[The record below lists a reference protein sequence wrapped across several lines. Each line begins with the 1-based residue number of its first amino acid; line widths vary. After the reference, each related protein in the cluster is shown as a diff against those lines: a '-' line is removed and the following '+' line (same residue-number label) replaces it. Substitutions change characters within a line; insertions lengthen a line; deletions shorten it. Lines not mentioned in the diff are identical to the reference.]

1 MRIILTSIVLG
12 SCLALSAC
20 RVFREDV
27 VDSSV
32 PAIESADFGRMRNV
46 SRTGDVW
53 FGSAPCA
60 DDLDLARRRGIR
72 TVVDLSLP
80 EEDTRCDVR
89 GVSSELGLRYFDLA
103 LTREHF
109 LNDETVDLVLAKL
122 GDESA
127 GPFLLFCGSGGR
139 CAMFVAI
146 FRAAQLGVP
155 LDQALEEAR
164 HNGMDGGKQADF
176 VRSQVARLAG
186 EPPTD
191 ATAP

>member
-1 MRIILTSIVLG
+1 MRTVLPLLL
-12 SCLALSAC
+12 LAFALASC
-20 RVFREDV
+20 RVFHEDAV
-27 VDSSV
+27 ETGV
-32 PAIESADFGRMRNV
+32 PVIESADFGRMRNV

-80 EEDTRCDVR
+80 EEDSRCDVR
-89 GVSSELGLRYFDLA
+89 GVSSEYGLCYFDLA

-109 LNDETVDLVLAKL
+109 LDDETVDLVLEKL
-122 GDESA
+122 ADEAA
-127 GPFLLFCGSGGR
+127 GPFLLFCGTGGR
-139 CAMFVAI
+139 CAMFIAI
-146 FRAAQLGVP
+146 YRATQLGVP

-176 VRSQVARLAG
+176 VRAQVQRLIRVVAVP
-186 EPPTD
+186 EQSI
-191 ATAP
+191 